1 MSLTLKIGNEAD
13 NDCNSKG
20 GMAEAGTPVTM
31 SDVAGSAGVS
41 TASVSRIVNG
51 RYDVSAIA
59 EVCSAIER
67 PGYEPAAA
75 AVPAFW
81 VRVTHSFQSCTAEVL
96 KGVMER

>member
-20 GMAEAGTPVTM
+20 GRAEAGTPVTM

-67 PGYEPAAA
+67 PGYEPAA
-75 AVPAFW
+75 PPY
-81 VRVTHSFQSCTAEVL
+81 RRSGS
-96 KGVMER
+96 G